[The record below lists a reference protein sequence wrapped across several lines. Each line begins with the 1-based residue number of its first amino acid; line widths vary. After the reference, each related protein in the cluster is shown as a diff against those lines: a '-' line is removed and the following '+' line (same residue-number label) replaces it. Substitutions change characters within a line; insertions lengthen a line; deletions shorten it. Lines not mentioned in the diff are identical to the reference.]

1 MSFLK
6 AAVLL
11 FLAITAVRS
20 WSQPVNGL
28 SSDDIFLPQ
37 GLPQMNV
44 LVNNGPSDGNMYLC
58 GVDMN
63 GRYLAITDKNGT
75 VQKAIQKKQ
84 PQMDADFRPNPNG
97 TYSYFSGAANAFIIL
112 DTNFLAIDTVV
123 APIGYQIDYREI
135 RFTSESDRLIIAN
148 DTEVIDMRK
157 YIAGGDS
164 MTTVVVPSIFKLD
177 KHNSV
182 LWTWRS
188 IDHFKVTDAT
198 QELLTASFID
208 FCHMNAI
215 EFDADSNLLIS
226 SRNMDEITKIDRKT
240 GNIIWRWGGKNNQ
253 FLLVG
258 DTLPFSHQHA
268 IRRTPEG
275 TYTMFDNGNYGSQSP
290 HSRAIEYRL
299 DTLSHTATK
308 IWEFRHNPDILA
320 IAMGYVERL
329 PNKNTFIGWGQ
340 NTNIAVTEVD
350 PGNNTVF
357 EMAMAPGSYSYR
369 AYKFDTNY
377 IRRGLQQESV
387 NSEPVGTIHL
397 KVFPNPI
404 TDAAKID
411 CDIPTEGYGDLSL
424 FDCLGREVLNIYS
437 GYLPVGKHEYVLNL
451 MNMRAGVYYLRARYP
466 GIQNEHLKVMILN

>member
-1 MSFLK
+1 MPFVKTS
-6 AAVLL
+6 VLL
-11 FLAITAVRS
+11 LTLTLARWA
-20 WSQPVNGL
+20 WSQPANGTFPV
-28 SSDDIFLPQ
+28 DIFSPQSLPQ
-37 GLPQMNV
+37 LTV
-44 LVNNGPSDGNMYLC
+44 LVNTNPSNGDMYLC

-63 GRYLAITDKNGT
+63 GRYLAITDKNGI

-112 DTNFLAIDTVV
+112 DTNFLAMDTVV

-135 RFTSESDRLIIAN
+135 RFTSEGDRLIIAN
-148 DTEVIDMRK
+148 DTQIIDMRK

-164 MTTVVVPSIFKLD
+164 AAAVVVPSIFKLD
-177 KHNSV
+177 KNNTV
-182 LWTWRS
+182 LWSWHS
-188 IDHFKVTDAT
+188 LDHFKVTDAT

-226 SRNMDEITKIDRKT
+226 SRNMDEITKIDSKT

-253 FLLVG
+253 FLLVS
-258 DTLPFSHQHA
+258 DSIPFSHQHA
-268 IRRTPEG
+268 IRRTPQG
-275 TYTMFDNGNYGSQSP
+275 TYTMFDNGNFGSLSP

-299 DTLSHTATK
+299 DTVSHTATK

-329 PNKNTFIGWGQ
+329 PNKNTLIGWGQ
-340 NTNIAVTEVD
+340 NMNIAVTEVD
-350 PGNNTVF
+350 QANNTVF

-377 IRRGLQQESV
+377 IRSGLQQESV
-387 NSEPVGTIHL
+387 RSQSAGTIAL
-397 KVFPNPI
+397 KVVPNPM
-404 TDAAKID
+404 TDVAKIEWD
-411 CDIPTEGYGDLSL
+411 VPVEGFTGLYLYDG
-424 FDCLGREVLNIYS
+424 LGREVSKIYS
-437 GYLPVGKHEYVLNL
+437 GYLSPGMHECTVNSQNL
-451 MNMRAGVYYLRARYP
+451 AAGIYYLKPLFP
-466 GIQNEHLKVMILN
+466 GLQGSGIKIMILK